1 MWNTNNIWNKYES
14 YLEWFQEE
22 KDRGYIDEDEEP
34 IDFDDFCSEYEER
47 NRYDDIDRYIKGA

>member
-1 MWNTNNIWNKYES
+1 MWAKYQC
-14 YLEWFQEE
+14 YLDWFERE
-22 KDRGYIDEDEEP
+22 RDKGFIDEDEEP